1 MSFFNNFLIVKE
13 DRTQLCLQ
21 VSWLD
26 AIISWLK
33 VPDFTS
39 VSRSNAPGDML
50 LSHFELVLK
59 FRVATPLSLDEA
71 NHCEVMVITYRP
83 RVGRGKSQDR
93 FARYQVRS
101 LHHLSYFAPNINY
114 FALCCTVKY
123 YLPLIF
129 KDYR

>member
-59 FRVATPLSLDEA
+59 FRVATPLSPI
-71 NHCEVMVITYRP
+71 CTSEVSAEVSFVHLAYR
-83 RVGRGKSQDR
+83 
-93 FARYQVRS
+93 
-101 LHHLSYFAPNINY
+101 
-114 FALCCTVKY
+114 
-123 YLPLIF
+123 
-129 KDYR
+129 

>member
-1 MSFFNNFLIVKE
+1 MSFFNSFLVVKE

-26 AIISWLK
+26 TIISWLK

-59 FRVATPLSLDEA
+59 FRVATPLLLEEA
-71 NHCEVMVITYRP
+71 NHCEAMVITYGWGGGNR
-83 RVGRGKSQDR
+83 RIVLLGIWLDR
-93 FARYQVRS
+93 S
-101 LHHLSYFAPNINY
+101 I
-114 FALCCTVKY
+114 
-123 YLPLIF
+123 I
-129 KDYR
+129 